1 MAPCNWIILIVGGR
15 TCFRKTP
22 TKNVGIEP
30 SIVGG
35 TSYDSVD
42 SPTDEVAEF
51 VGDAVTEEG

>member
-1 MAPCNWIILIVGGR
+1 MGGR

-51 VGDAVTEEG
+51 VSDAITEEGEGMLKE